1 MFVLQSRIT
10 IGGMTF
16 KGVHEVNIK
25 RSIFDLAATATIKVP
40 VTAVLRRNGVP
51 PTRVE
56 TAQVINAGDPVAIA
70 LGYNGTLY
78 TEFVGYVKIKNLKTP
93 LEIECEDAFYQ
104 TRQRSVTNTDRPITL
119 SDLLVKTGV
128 PVAYAAPLTLRDFYV
143 DNKPAS
149 WVLGKLKTDYGLSIW
164 FDRQGRL
171 YASEPYKVRGGM
183 VKYRLRYNT
192 IDEDDLKFHRADD
205 VKVTIKA
212 VCFMRD
218 GKKVEAT
225 IGTGGGE
232 KTLYFYDVESGD
244 ELAALAKAELDR
256 HTYDGYSGK
265 ITTFLQ
271 PFAEPGMI
279 ASLIDDV
286 YSERDG
292 NYYIESTE
300 VDFGTS
306 GARRIVE
313 LGLKV

>member
-1 MFVLQSRIT
+1 MKTLGSNIT
-10 IGGMTF
+10 IGGMRF
-16 KGVHEVNIK
+16 GGVHEVNVK

-40 VTAVLRRNGVP
+40 VTAVLRRSGMP

-56 TAQVINAGDPVAIA
+56 TAQVINAGDPVTIA
-70 LGYNGTLY
+70 LGYDGQLH

-93 LEIECEDAFYQ
+93 LEIECEDAFYL
-104 TRQRSVTNTDRPITL
+104 TRSVSVTHTGKTTL
-119 SDLLVKTGV
+119 AELLGKCGV
-128 PVAYAAPLTLRDFYV
+128 SVAYAASLTLEDFPV

-164 FDRQGRL
+164 FDMQGRL
-171 YASEPYKVRGGM
+171 YASEPYKVQGGM

-192 IDEDDLKFHRADD
+192 TSEDDLKFHRADD

-232 KTLYFYDVESGD
+232 KTLYFYDVESEG
-244 ELAALAKAELDR
+244 ELAALANAELMR

-265 ITTFLQ
+265 IITFLQ

-279 ASLIDDV
+279 GAVLDPD

-300 VDFGTS
+300 VDFGT
-306 GARRIVE
+306 GGGRRTVE

>member
-1 MFVLQSRIT
+1 MFVLNSRIT
-10 IGGMTF
+10 IGGMSF
-16 KGVHEVNIK
+16 GGVHQVNIR
-25 RSIFDLAATATIKVP
+25 RSIFDLAATATIRVP

-56 TAQVINAGDPVAIA
+56 TAQVINAGDPVTIA
-70 LGYNGTLY
+70 LGYNGQYY
-78 TEFVGYVKIKNLKTP
+78 TEFVGYVKLKNLKTP
-93 LEIECEDAFYQ
+93 LEIECEDAFYL
-104 TRQRSVTNTDRPITL
+104 TRSRSVTHTGGISL
-119 SDLLVKTGV
+119 AGVLGKCGV
-128 PVAYAAPLTLRDFYV
+128 PVAYAAPLTLKDFPV

-164 FDRQGRL
+164 FDMQGRL
-171 YASEPYKVRGGM
+171 YASEPYKVQGGM
-183 VKYRLRYNT
+183 VRYRLRYNT
-192 IDEDDLKFHRADD
+192 INEDELKFHRADD

-212 VCFMRD
+212 ICFMTD
-218 GKKVEAT
+218 GTKVEAT

-232 KTLYFYDVESGD
+232 KTLYFYDVESAG
-244 ELAALAKAELDR
+244 ELAALANAELMR

-279 ASLIDDV
+279 AGIVDEV

-300 VDFGTS
+300 VDFGTD
-306 GARRIVE
+306 GARRTVE